1 MMHFGIF
8 ILRVFNRMMNKSE
21 KRFLMWIRCMRMCD
35 AINLR
40 FWKRWNVAL
49 RRHVNTYLFDTFL
62 KIKNSLGIFHRCSL
76 LSHSLLWCSAFVW
89 MNIHLDN
96 TFSLG
101 YIIWYSLSTE
111 ISFSCIETLSLTYI
125 VAYCRTV

>member
-1 MMHFGIF
+1 MHFGIF

-96 TFSLG
+96 THIQSGPHNLIQSL
-101 YIIWYSLSTE
+101 YWNIILLHWN
-111 ISFSCIETLSLTYI
+111 TLFNI